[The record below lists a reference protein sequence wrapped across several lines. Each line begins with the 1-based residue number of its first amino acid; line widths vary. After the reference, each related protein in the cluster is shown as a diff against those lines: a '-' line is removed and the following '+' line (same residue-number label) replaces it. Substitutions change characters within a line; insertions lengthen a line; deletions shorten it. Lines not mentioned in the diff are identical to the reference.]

1 MRPGERIGGLV
12 QSLSEHLVTNVEEHQ
27 LEGARRAF
35 LQNGFTKLPFLVPDR
50 VKSAVAD
57 EIEELVAEH
66 GVRRGMSFKETG
78 GTPRLMRNVRH
89 QEISEHGTV
98 IPRVYASTELLDALA
113 RVAGEPVLPC
123 PYEPERYV
131 ITELEQSGDT
141 HGWHWDDYS
150 FALVWVVACPPA
162 EHGGFV
168 QCVPRT
174 YWNKQDPQLHRQF
187 ISQPIHSFELRPGD
201 LYLMRTDTTL
211 HRVYPLTGGRRLII
225 NMGYA
230 SRADLH
236 KPISHE
242 TMDGLWNGSREDQTE
257 RMDHTDQA
265 EQTV

>member
-1 MRPGERIGGLV
+1 MRPDGRIGGLV
-12 QSLSEHLVTNVEEHQ
+12 QSLSEHLVRNVEEHL
-27 LEGARRAF
+27 LEGARRDF
-35 LQNGFTKLPFLVPDR
+35 LQRGFTTLPFLAPDE

-57 EIEELVAEH
+57 ESESLVETH

-78 GTPRLMRNVRH
+78 HTPRQMRNVRH
-89 QEISEHGTV
+89 REISEHGTV
-98 IPRVYASTELLDALA
+98 IPEVYAAPDLLAALT

-187 ISQPIHSFELRPGD
+187 IAQPIHSFELRPGD

-211 HRVYPLTGGRRLII
+211 HRVYPLSRGRRLII

-230 SRADLH
+230 SQADLH

-242 TMDGLWNGSREDQTE
+242 TMDGLWHGSREE
-257 RMDHTDQA
+257 QA
-265 EQTV
+265 GQTV

>member
-1 MRPGERIGGLV
+1 MRPDDRIGGLV
-12 QSLSEHLVTNVEEHQ
+12 QSLSEHLVKNVEDHL
-27 LEGARRAF
+27 LEGARRDF
-35 LQNGFTKLPFLVPDR
+35 LQLGFAKLPFLVPDH
-50 VKSAVAD
+50 VKSSVAD
-57 EIEELVAEH
+57 EIESLVAEH
-66 GVRRGMSFKETG
+66 GVRRGMRFKETG

-89 QEISEHGTV
+89 KEISEHGSV
-98 IPRVYASTELLDALA
+98 IPAVYASADLLDALGK
-113 RVAGEPVLPC
+113 VAGEPVLTC

-187 ISQPIHSFELRPGD
+187 IAQPIHSFELRPGD

-211 HRVYPLTGGRRLII
+211 HRVYPLSSGRRLII

-230 SRADLH
+230 SQGDLH
-236 KPISHE
+236 KQISHE
-242 TMDGLWNGSREDQTE
+242 TMDGLWNGSRDE
-257 RMDHTDQA
+257 QA
-265 EQTV
+265 GQPPRQTV

>member
-1 MRPGERIGGLV
+1 M
-12 QSLSEHLVTNVEEHQ
+12 
-27 LEGARRAF
+27 
-35 LQNGFTKLPFLVPDR
+35 
-50 VKSAVAD
+50 AD
-57 EIEELVAEH
+57 EIEDLVAEH
-66 GVRRGMSFKETG
+66 GVRRTISFEETDHS
-78 GTPRLMRNVRH
+78 PRLMRNVRH
-89 QEISEHGTV
+89 REISEHGSV
-98 IPRVYASTELLDALA
+98 IPRVYDAAALLDALGK
-113 RVAGEPVLPC
+113 VAGEPVLPC

-174 YWNKQDPQLHRQF
+174 YWNKKDPQLHRQF
-187 ISQPIHSFELRPGD
+187 LAQPIHSFELLPGD

-230 SRADLH
+230 SQGDLH
-236 KPISHE
+236 KQISHE
-242 TMDGLWNGSREDQTE
+242 TMDGLWRGSRAEQPEQPEQAQRAADA
-257 RMDHTDQA
+257 RQA
-265 EQTV
+265 EQSRQTV